1 MRTTHFIAVAASLIA
16 ASAACAQSWVSF
28 TNQTASRL
36 VASPSLVVNDNLE
49 KDFAWGDFDHD
60 GDIDLVCMRKFPGS
74 IQGGFRDLLLMNE
87 GGVLT
92 DRTTEYGSA
101 SDVAGYQ
108 GMLDPCNDRDVEAVD
123 VNNDG
128 WLDLVTATTMSDQV
142 NDIVGQPRVYMNLGN
157 NGSGSWQG
165 FRFEDARIPVLLSRT
180 GTAANPRFCDAAIG
194 DFTGD
199 GFVDIFYTDYDTP
212 ETSGQTICIDL
223 NNDGDTADVGEC
235 QSSPAETAS
244 FDYDN
249 RLLVNSGAA
258 NPGFFTDA
266 TSTMLSSAQIAS
278 AFGNSAIAADMN
290 GDGKKDIVRVNT
302 LTTGQDVGVY
312 TKNATASGFA
322 GPKTAAAGAP
332 YFIDCQDLNGDGRLD
347 IIVADDGQDKY
358 LLNTGNDGTG
368 QPNFTSYTIAQ
379 SLGEFGNSITSGD
392 LDKDGRIDT
401 IITDVDADLGPFCPT
416 TGRRTHIY
424 RNVYAGSPSGIL
436 VENTPPLPLANL
448 AAWTDVAILDINGD
462 TYLDLVAG
470 RCSGIEVWMNV
481 PPVTITFAY
490 PDGLPTTAAP
500 GTAKSFRVQPNPAG
514 GTVVAGSPTIWWS
527 VNGGAYSSA
536 AMLAQ
541 SGGIYLAT
549 LPPLACGSVVRYYVS
564 AQLSTGTTYVDPPT
578 APATANPVSIQSGS
592 SVLYTNDME
601 SASTGWTVVTNGGL
615 TTGGWVA
622 AVPVGATSSASGTA
636 YATAPSADSST
647 VGTKAWVTQNGASGA
662 AASSADVDAGT
673 TRLVSAT
680 FDLSTALDATVS
692 YARWYF
698 CSDAPPYSNNPAEV
712 DPLIIEGSADGGTT
726 WVTLETVTTYPS
738 PNGWVRASY
747 SLRTFFPTFTANM
760 VFRFSIADS
769 PDNSITEAGL
779 DDFSI
784 TATVCTPPCI
794 GDLDLNGVVNGADMG
809 IMLAGWGGT
818 GNADLDGN
826 GEVNGADLG
835 TMLSSW
841 GPCP

>member
-142 NDIVGQPRVYMNLGN
+142 NDIVGQPRVYMNRGN

-312 TKNATASGFA
+312 TKNATASGFV

-347 IIVADDGQDKY
+347 IIVADAS
-358 LLNTGNDGTG
+358 G
-368 QPNFTSYTIAQ
+368 QPAAQ
-379 SLGEFGNSITSGD
+379 L
-392 LDKDGRIDT
+392 
-401 IITDVDADLGPFCPT
+401 
-416 TGRRTHIY
+416 
-424 RNVYAGSPSGIL
+424 
-436 VENTPPLPLANL
+436 
-448 AAWTDVAILDINGD
+448 
-462 TYLDLVAG
+462 
-470 RCSGIEVWMNV
+470 
-481 PPVTITFAY
+481 
-490 PDGLPTTAAP
+490 
-500 GTAKSFRVQPNPAG
+500 
-514 GTVVAGSPTIWWS
+514 TVV
-527 VNGGAYSSA
+527 
-536 AMLAQ
+536 
-541 SGGIYLAT
+541 
-549 LPPLACGSVVRYYVS
+549 R
-564 AQLSTGTTYVDPPT
+564 
-578 APATANPVSIQSGS
+578 
-592 SVLYTNDME
+592 
-601 SASTGWTVVTNGGL
+601 
-615 TTGGWVA
+615 
-622 AVPVGATSSASGTA
+622 PVGG
-636 YATAPSADSST
+636 
-647 VGTKAWVTQNGASGA
+647 Q
-662 AASSADVDAGT
+662 
-673 TRLVSAT
+673 
-680 FDLSTALDATVS
+680 
-692 YARWYF
+692 
-698 CSDAPPYSNNPAEV
+698 
-712 DPLIIEGSADGGTT
+712 
-726 WVTLETVTTYPS
+726 
-738 PNGWVRASY
+738 
-747 SLRTFFPTFTANM
+747 
-760 VFRFSIADS
+760 
-769 PDNSITEAGL
+769 
-779 DDFSI
+779 
-784 TATVCTPPCI
+784 
-794 GDLDLNGVVNGADMG
+794 
-809 IMLAGWGGT
+809 
-818 GNADLDGN
+818 
-826 GEVNGADLG
+826 
-835 TMLSSW
+835 
-841 GPCP
+841 